1 MNREV
6 ENETPVIQSKTEN
19 PELVKELPEIVQKR
33 SRTTRYEVP
42 RSQSKTKNHELESEN
57 FWRHLLTPK
66 KKKKRSYPELNRK
79 RTNYCFCI
87 FFVCVCVCLGRKC
100 IDLAVRNTS
109 KLMKIA
115 MFDTDCQNSQII
127 RCNVCRIYRTHNF
140 TILLVVTL
148 NSCPWT
154 RLLAIV
160 TDVW

>member
-1 MNREV
+1 MNHEV
-6 ENETPVIQSKTEN
+6 ENEIPVTQSKTEN
-19 PELVKELPEIVQKR
+19 PELVKELPEIDQKR

-42 RSQSKTKNHELESEN
+42 RSRSKTKNHELEREN

-66 KKKKRSYPELNRK
+66 KKKNDRIPNWTEREL
-79 RTNYCFCI
+79 TTAFV
-87 FFVCVCVCLGRKC
+87 FFFLCVCVCLGRKC